1 MTKSYTAVKPI
12 KDIFEYFVSIRQ
24 EKYFHKRE
32 VLNISDRFY
41 AYWLPLIYISP
52 QRNRP
57 LHKCHMGTC
66 LGFIGKY
73 NCFWFYIDHI

>member
-1 MTKSYTAVKPI
+1 MTNSYTAVKPI

-57 LHKCHMGTC
+57 PQMTHEHMF
-66 LGFIGKY
+66 GFYWQIQL
-73 NCFWFYIDHI
+73 FLVL